1 MINLQCRIVRDECKC
16 LSVRGLRKRAENG
29 VSRPN
34 ISVVEKKCVVLAID
48 CCLFSVC
55 FKPASLALFLFR
67 SARLPS
73 LALPSGSFRSL
84 AFRFLFSRFPFP
96 VLSLSVSCS
105 FMRHFP
111 FSHFPFPALPA
122 VSSLSAFFVGSFFL
136 LASSPQR
143 LPSSIFALRRFLKGL
158 V

>member
-1 MINLQCRIVRDECKC
+1 MINLQCGIVCDGCKC

-29 VSRPN
+29 VFRPN

-48 CCLFSVC
+48 CWLFSVC

-84 AFRFLFSRFPFP
+84 AFRFQFFHAPFP
-96 VLSLSVSCS
+96 ILSFSIPCS
-105 FMRHFP
+105 
-111 FSHFPFPALPA
+111 S
-122 VSSLSAFFVGSFFL
+122 GSFVPFRL
-136 LASSPQR
+136 LRWELLSS
-143 LPSSIFALRRFLKGL
+143 GL
-158 V
+158 VTSASPFFHLCLEAVLEGFGVVK

>member
-1 MINLQCRIVRDECKC
+1 MINLQCRIVCDGYKC

-29 VSRPN
+29 VFRPN
-34 ISVVEKKCVVLAID
+34 ISVVEKKCVVLAVD

-84 AFRFLFSRFPFP
+84 AFHFQFFHAPFP
-96 VLSLSVSCS
+96 ILSFSIPCS
-105 FMRHFP
+105 
-111 FSHFPFPALPA
+111 S
-122 VSSLSAFFVGSFFL
+122 GSFVPFRL
-136 LASSPQR
+136 LRWELLSS
-143 LPSSIFALRRFLKGL
+143 GL
-158 V
+158 VTPAFPLFHLCLEEVLEGFGIVK

>member
-1 MINLQCRIVRDECKC
+1 MINVQCEIVRDECKC
-16 LSVRGLRKRAENG
+16 LSVRWLRKRAENG

-84 AFRFLFSRFPFP
+84 AFHFQFFHAPFP
-96 VLSLSVSCS
+96 ILSFSIPCS
-105 FMRHFP
+105 
-111 FSHFPFPALPA
+111 S
-122 VSSLSAFFVGSFFL
+122 GSFVPFRL
-136 LASSPQR
+136 LRWELLSS
-143 LPSSIFALRRFLKGL
+143 GL
-158 V
+158 VTSASPFFHLCLEELLEGFSVVK

>member
-1 MINLQCRIVRDECKC
+1 MINVQCGIVCDGCKC
-16 LSVRGLRKRAENG
+16 LSVSGLRKRAENG
-29 VSRPN
+29 VFRPN

-48 CCLFSVC
+48 CWLFSVC

-96 VLSLSVSCS
+96 VLSCAISHSLIFHSLLFRQFRPFPPSSLGASFLWPRHPSVS
-105 FMRHFP
+105 P
-111 FSHFPFPALPA
+111 
-122 VSSLSAFFVGSFFL
+122 
-136 LASSPQR
+136 
-143 LPSSIFALRRFLKGL
+143 LPSLP
-158 V
+158 

>member
-1 MINLQCRIVRDECKC
+1 MINLQCRIVCDGCKC

-29 VSRPN
+29 VFRPN

-48 CCLFSVC
+48 CWLFSVC

-84 AFRFLFSRFPFP
+84 AFRFLFFHAPFP
-96 VLSLSVSCS
+96 ILSFSIPCS
-105 FMRHFP
+105 
-111 FSHFPFPALPA
+111 S
-122 VSSLSAFFVGSFFL
+122 GSFVPFRL
-136 LASSPQR
+136 LRWELLSS
-143 LPSSIFALRRFLKGL
+143 GL
-158 V
+158 VTPAFPLFHLCLEELLEGFSVVK

>member
-1 MINLQCRIVRDECKC
+1 MINVQCGIACDGCKC

-29 VSRPN
+29 VFRPN

-48 CCLFSVC
+48 CWLFSVC

-96 VLSLSVSCS
+96 VLSLSVSSS

-122 VSSLSAFFVGSFFL
+122 VSSLSAFFVGSFFP

-143 LPSSIFALRRFLKGL
+143 FPSSIFALRRFLKGL

>member
-1 MINLQCRIVRDECKC
+1 MINVQCEIVRDECKC
-16 LSVRGLRKRAENG
+16 LSVRWLRKRAENG

-34 ISVVEKKCVVLAID
+34 ISVVENISVVLAID

-84 AFRFLFSRFPFP
+84 AFRFQFSRFPFP
-96 VLSLSVSCS
+96 VLSCAISHSLIFHSLLFRQFRPFPPSSLGAPFFWPRHLSVS
-105 FMRHFP
+105 
-111 FSHFPFPALPA
+111 L
-122 VSSLSAFFVGSFFL
+122 
-136 LASSPQR
+136 
-143 LPSSIFALRRFLKGL
+143 LPSLP
-158 V
+158 

>member
-1 MINLQCRIVRDECKC
+1 MINLQCRIVCDGCKC
-16 LSVRGLRKRAENG
+16 LSVRWLRKRAENG
-29 VSRPN
+29 VFRPN

-48 CCLFSVC
+48 CWLFSVC

-96 VLSLSVSCS
+96 VLSCAISHSLIFHSLLFRQFRPFPPSSLGASFLWPRHLSVS
-105 FMRHFP
+105 
-111 FSHFPFPALPA
+111 L
-122 VSSLSAFFVGSFFL
+122 
-136 LASSPQR
+136 
-143 LPSSIFALRRFLKGL
+143 LPSLP
-158 V
+158 

>member
-1 MINLQCRIVRDECKC
+1 MINVQCGIACDGCTC

-29 VSRPN
+29 VFRPN

-48 CCLFSVC
+48 CWLFSVC

-84 AFRFLFSRFPFP
+84 AFRFLFFHAPFP
-96 VLSLSVSCS
+96 ILSFPIPCS
-105 FMRHFP
+105 
-111 FSHFPFPALPA
+111 S
-122 VSSLSAFFVGSFFL
+122 GSFVPFRLLRWEFL
-136 LASSPQR
+136 SS
-143 LPSSIFALRRFLKGL
+143 GL
-158 V
+158 VTPAFPIFHLCLEELLEGFGVVK

>member
-1 MINLQCRIVRDECKC
+1 MINLQCRIVCDGCKC
-16 LSVRGLRKRAENG
+16 LSVRGLRICAKNR
-29 VSRPN
+29 VFRPN

-84 AFRFLFSRFPFP
+84 TFRFQFFHAPFP
-96 VLSLSVSCS
+96 ILSFSIPCS
-105 FMRHFP
+105 
-111 FSHFPFPALPA
+111 S
-122 VSSLSAFFVGSFFL
+122 GSFVPFRL
-136 LASSPQR
+136 LRWELLSS
-143 LPSSIFALRRFLKGL
+143 GL
-158 V
+158 VTPAFPLFHLCLEELLEGFGVVK